1 MPPLDESHAPVGS
14 HDAGHVVQD
23 LSSNGNSIKFDAFSW
38 LYPCIAA
45 LVASWLQLSCP
56 GCSAVM
62 FELASSSEAPTVALP
77 TRYASLT
84 TSQVTCDKVSNLILT
99 ARGHWNRP
107 PERIGAYPAV
117 VDISSALSTHL

>member
-84 TSQVTCDKVSNLILT
+84 TSQVTCDKVSSLMLT
-99 ARGHWNRP
+99 VRGH
-107 PERIGAYPAV
+107 
-117 VDISSALSTHL
+117 